1 MTEYEVDLL
10 IVGAGPAGL
19 YAAYYAGFRGF
30 RTAII
35 DSLPAAG
42 GQVSALYPEKMIY
55 DVAGFPKILG
65 RELVDNLVE
74 QAAQFDP
81 IYLLGQRAET
91 LARDD
96 ETGVLTVTGHD
107 GATVRCKAL
116 LITGG
121 IGTFAPRP
129 LPADD
134 GTWEG
139 KGLYYFMPSFE
150 EFTGLDVVIVGGGD
164 SAMDWALALEPLAK
178 QVTVVHRRDKFRAH
192 QYTVDLV
199 RNSRAEVA
207 INSEVSKILG
217 DGVITGVELTG
228 RLDGGSR
235 TLPAQAVVAAL
246 GFTAD
251 LGPLLSWGLDVRA
264 RRISVDSRMATSVPG
279 VFAAGDIADYD
290 GKVRLISVGFGEAA
304 SAVNNAALVID
315 PSLHLEPG
323 HSSDAPPEGAAAAA
337 AAK

>member
-1 MTEYEVDLL
+1 LTDHDVDLL
-10 IVGAGPAGL
+10 IVGAGPTGL

-55 DVAGFPKILG
+55 DVAGFPKIRG

-81 IYLLGQRAET
+81 IYLLGHRAET
-91 LARDD
+91 LTRDD
-96 ETGVLTVTGHD
+96 DTGVLTVTSHA
-107 GATVRCKAL
+107 GAVVRSKAL

-134 GTWEG
+134 GSWEG
-139 KGLYYFMPSFE
+139 KGLYYFMPSFA
-150 EFTGLDVVIVGGGD
+150 EFNDLDVVIVGGGD

-178 QVTVVHRRDKFRAH
+178 SVTVVHRRDKFRAH

-199 RNSRAEVA
+199 RNSATEVV

-217 DGVITGVELTG
+217 DGAISGVELTG
-228 RLDGGSR
+228 RLDHSSR
-235 TLPAQAVVAAL
+235 TVPAQAVIAAL

-251 LGPLLSWGLDVRA
+251 LGPLLSWGLECRT
-264 RRISVDSRMATSVPG
+264 RRILVDSRMATSVPG
-279 VFAAGDIADYD
+279 VFAAGDIAEYD

-304 SAVNNAALVID
+304 SAVNNAAVVID
-315 PSLHLEPG
+315 PSLRLDPG
-323 HSSDAPPEGAAAAA
+323 HSSDAPPEE
-337 AAK
+337 AKAPAGVA